1 MKQILD
7 TKTLISLL
15 ERKDNKAYQYLY
27 ERYYVSL
34 KALANYY
41 LRDNVQGEDLVQDVF
56 VALWESRYKFRTE
69 NEIKYFLYRALKNG
83 CVSLLRKQKLKAK
96 YLHEALSANVEED
109 NFWEKVLEED
119 VYARLM
125 SAIETLPPQCKLV
138 MQLML
143 EGLKGQEIAE
153 RLQISLATVKEYK
166 GQGKKILQQQLKGRG
181 TLLAIVLIIF

>member
-69 NEIKYFLYRALKNG
+69 NEIKYFL
-83 CVSLLRKQKLKAK
+83 
-96 YLHEALSANVEED
+96 
-109 NFWEKVLEED
+109 
-119 VYARLM
+119 
-125 SAIETLPPQCKLV
+125 
-138 MQLML
+138 
-143 EGLKGQEIAE
+143 
-153 RLQISLATVKEYK
+153 
-166 GQGKKILQQQLKGRG
+166 
-181 TLLAIVLIIF
+181 